1 MHVGLLS
8 MQNINH
14 NRWGQ
19 EDSAQPALL
28 RAWTH
33 IPVYDQ
39 SMIVETVTPRE
50 KCFCLFDLI
59 PYAWSTDFAH
69 RI

>member
-1 MHVGLLS
+1 VGLLS

-14 NRWGQ
+14 NRWGK
-19 EDSAQPALL
+19 EDSAALL

-33 IPVYDQ
+33 IPVYGQ
-39 SMIVETVTPRE
+39 SMVVEAVIPRE
-50 KCFCLFDLI
+50 KCFCLFDLM
-59 PYAWSTDFAH
+59 PYACSTDFAH